1 MHLPIDFSSTQTS
14 STPRVRTSILV
25 LLSGNFFL
33 LESLVEFEGINLLF
47 FDPLIFVFV
56 NICLV
61 QNHCSLELVNYYFAC
76 FAYKEGLLQV
86 F

>member
-1 MHLPIDFSSTQTS
+1 MVEQVILAPLP
-14 STPRVRTSILV
+14 R
-25 LLSGNFFL
+25 NFFH
-33 LESLVEFEGINLLF
+33 LESLVQFEGFNSLF
-47 FDPLIFVFV
+47 FYLLIFVFV